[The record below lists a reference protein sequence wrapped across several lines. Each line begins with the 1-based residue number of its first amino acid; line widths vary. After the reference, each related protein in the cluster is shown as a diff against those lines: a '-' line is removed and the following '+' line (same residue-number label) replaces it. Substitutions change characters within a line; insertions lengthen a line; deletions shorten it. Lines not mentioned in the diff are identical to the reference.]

1 MLSSDFG
8 FLPLNGNAGNSG
20 AVAAP
25 TANGATSGLYRELH
39 AEVTSFIENGSGA
52 NLTTP
57 APHAAPIAEAGS
69 TPDAEQQAFL
79 DRIAPLAREAGA
91 RLGVSPDLISAQ
103 AALETGWGK
112 SAAGGNLFGIK
123 ATGGWRGEVAQAAT
137 TEYEQGEAKQ
147 RTEGFRAYPDAAS
160 SFRDFTA
167 LMMSNP
173 RYQGVLHSGDNAA
186 AYAQGLQRG
195 GYATDPA
202 YADKLVRV
210 AAKIQGGK

>member
-1 MLSSDFG
+1 MLNSDFG
-8 FLPLNGNAGNSG
+8 FLPLNKQPGTTTGPA
-20 AVAAP
+20 
-25 TANGATSGLYRELH
+25 ANGSTSGLYRELH
-39 AEVTSFIENGSGA
+39 AEVTSFIENGSGTGFA
-52 NLTTP
+52 AP
-57 APHAAPIAEAGS
+57 APHAAPAADAG
-69 TPDAEQQAFL
+69 TPDADQQAFL

-112 SAAGGNLFGIK
+112 STAGGNLFGIK
-123 ATGGWRGEVAQAAT
+123 ATGGWRGDVAQATT
-137 TEYEQGEAKQ
+137 TEYEQGEAVQ
-147 RTEGFRAYPDAAS
+147 RSEAFRAYPDAAS

-202 YADKLVRV
+202 YADKLARV
-210 AAKIQGGK
+210 AARIQGGK

>member
-1 MLSSDFG
+1 MLNSDFG
-8 FLPLNGNAGNSG
+8 FLPLSGNAG
-20 AVAAP
+20 ATAAP
-25 TANGATSGLYRELH
+25 ASNGATSGLYRELH
-39 AEVTSFIENGSGA
+39 AEVTRFIENGSA
-52 NLTTP
+52 TSFASP
-57 APHAAPIAEAGS
+57 AAHVAPAADAS

-91 RLGVSPDLISAQ
+91 KLGVSPDLISAQ

-123 ATGGWRGEVAQAAT
+123 ATGGWRGNVAQAAT
-137 TEYEQGEAKQ
+137 TEYEQGDAVQRSEA
-147 RTEGFRAYPDAAS
+147 FRAYPDAAS

-173 RYQGVLHSGDNAA
+173 RYQGVLHSGGDAV